1 MLFRSAVIAVFRCIT
16 MLVSL
21 GNYPAS
27 CIVVSGNAGA
37 VRHGHRGAVA
47 VQVVAVGVGI
57 ALCVGHGFKHAVRR
71 SIAELCPV
79 AKSVNDCRVSV
90 KDIVLIAGHA
100 AVCSCYRNKAV
111 FRVIG
116 IAYLRAIGIGLAD
129 EISYCVVG
137 HFNASAQT
145 VGSLCIPALCIVFK
159 GFGGVVAVWC

>member
-1 MLFRSAVIAVFRCIT
+1 

-21 GNYPAS
+21 RDHSSS
-27 CIVVSGNAGA
+27 CVVGGGNAGA

-100 AVCSCYRNKAV
+100 AVCSCYRNKTV

-116 IAYLRAIGIGLAD
+116 IAYLRAVGIGLAD
-129 EISYCVVG
+129 EISHCVVG